1 MSASKLPISQRDF
14 EHLYMTYKPRF
25 LRIAQSY
32 VRDAMTAEDLV
43 AESFIQFLESRA
55 TVDAEHIPA
64 YLLSSVKNR
73 CLNYLRDCKRH
84 HDEHD
89 KLRTSAVRTLEQHL
103 DILETTLP
111 ETMRYAEVSEI
122 IERTLRGMPERTRR
136 VFLAHRIEN
145 MSYKEIE
152 RLYGLSERQ
161 INYRLQT
168 AKEQLRVAKTMPL
181 CWHCGR
187 CFINPSATT

>member
-55 TVDAEHIPA
+55 TVDTEHIPA

-84 HDEHD
+84 HEAHD

-168 AKEQLRVAKTMPL
+168 AKEQLRVALKDYAPL
-181 CWHCGR
+181 LALWTVLH
-187 CFINPSATT
+187 

>member
-32 VRDAMTAEDLV
+32 VRDAMAAEDLV
-43 AESFIQFLESRA
+43 TESFMFFWENRT
-55 TVDAEHIPA
+55 TVDVKHIPA

-73 CLNYLRDCKRH
+73 CLNYLRDSKRH
-84 HDEHD
+84 HEAHD
-89 KLRTSAVRTLEQHL
+89 KLRTSAARTLEQHL

-168 AKEQLRVAKTMPL
+168 AKEQLRVALKDYAPL
-181 CWHCGR
+181 LALWTVLH
-187 CFINPSATT
+187 